1 MLSLQAPVEPR
12 FKRAGCAAVLAA
24 SLVLL
29 AAGCGSGA
37 GPTPAR
43 GSDIPGKEIR
53 AADFATQRF
62 DHSTNIDNRWFP
74 LRPGTQWIYAGSTRQ
89 DGRRVAHRD
98 VFTVTDL
105 TKVVA
110 GVRTVVIWDRDYS
123 GGRLVEGE
131 LTFFAQDNDG
141 NVWHLG
147 QYPEEYEQGKF
158 VGAPAWLAGLKG
170 AKAGIVMK
178 ARPHLGAPSYSQ
190 GFAPPPINWVDHAK
204 VDKVGAR
211 TCVPA
216 GCYDNVL
223 VTREFETGKPQ
234 AFQVKYYARGVGNVR
249 TGWAGAKDEDHEVLV
264 LVKLRHLGPAALARV
279 RASALEMERRA
290 YRVSKDVYGRTPRA
304 VPR

>member
-1 MLSLQAPVEPR
+1 MSFLHAPLEVR
-12 FKRAGCAAVLAA
+12 LKRIGAMALAA
-24 SLVLL
+24 ALVLC
-29 AAGCGSGA
+29 ATA
-37 GPTPAR
+37 AR
-43 GSDIPGKEIR
+43 GGGTPRKEIS
-53 AADFATQRF
+53 ADDFRLQKFERSI
-62 DHSTNIDNRWFP
+62 DIDNRWFP
-74 LRPGTQWIYAGSTRQ
+74 LRPGTQWVSEGSTREE
-89 DGRRVAHRD
+89 GRRVSHRD

-105 TKVVA
+105 TKVVN

-123 GGRLVEGE
+123 KGRLVEGE

-158 VGAPAWLAGLKG
+158 VAAPAWLAGLKG
-170 AKAGIVMK
+170 AKPGIVMK
-178 ARPHLGAPSYSQ
+178 AKPHLGAPSYSQ

-223 VTREFETGKPQ
+223 VTREFETGKPD
-234 AFQVKYYARGVGNVR
+234 AFQIKYYARGIGNVR
-249 TGWAGAKDEDHEVLV
+249 TGWAGSKDEDHEVLV
-264 LVKLRHLGPAALARV
+264 LVKLRHLGPAALAQV
-279 RASALEMERRA
+279 RRSALEIERRA
-290 YRVSKDVYGRTPRA
+290 YRISKGVYGRTPPA

>member
-1 MLSLQAPVEPR
+1 MLSLQVPVEAR
-12 FKRAGCAAVLAA
+12 LKGAGCAAGLAA
-24 SLVLL
+24 TVVVL
-29 AAGCGSGA
+29 AAGCGSSA
-37 GPTPAR
+37 APTAAH
-43 GSDIPGKEIR
+43 GSSVPRKEIS
-53 AADFATQRF
+53 AADFATQKF
-62 DHSTNIDNRWFP
+62 DRSINIDNRWFP
-74 LRPGTQWIYAGSTRQ
+74 LRPGTQWVYAGSTREE
-89 DGRRVAHRD
+89 GKRVPHRD
-98 VFTVTDL
+98 VFTVTGL
-105 TKVVA
+105 TKIVH

-123 GGRLVEGE
+123 KGRLVEGE

-147 QYPEEYEQGKF
+147 QYPEVYEEGKF
-158 VGAPAWLAGLKG
+158 VSAPAWLAGLKG

-211 TCVPA
+211 TCVPVR
-216 GCYDNVL
+216 CYDNVL

-234 AFQVKYYARGVGNVR
+234 AFQIKYYARGVGNVR

-264 LVKLRHLGPAALARV
+264 LVKRRNLGPAALARV

-290 YRVSKDVYGRTPRA
+290 YRISKDVYGRTPRA